1 MGEPPSRSD
10 GGLYPVLAER
20 APKEEVMK
28 VEGRC
33 HCGAI
38 AYEAEVDPSTVSLCH
53 CTDCQTLS
61 GSPYRWSV
69 PAPAETFRLTKGEPT
84 VYVKT
89 SDAGTRRA
97 QAFCAE
103 CGTPIYAAAEK
114 ERRAYSLRLGA
125 VVQRKELAPQRQIW
139 CRSALPF
146 ATDLAKVPGVDGQS

>member
-1 MGEPPSRSD
+1 
-10 GGLYPVLAER
+10 
-20 APKEEVMK
+20 MK

-38 AYEAEVDPSTVSLCH
+38 AYEAEVDPETVGLCH

-69 PAPAETFRLTKGEPT
+69 PAPAATFVLKKGEPK

-97 QAFCAE
+97 QAFCAD

-114 ERRAYSLRLGA
+114 ERRVYSLRLGA
-125 VVQRKELAPQRQIW
+125 VAQRAQLPPKRQIW

-146 ATDLAKVPGVDGQS
+146 ASNLGSVPGVDGQT

>member
-1 MGEPPSRSD
+1 
-10 GGLYPVLAER
+10 
-20 APKEEVMK
+20 MK

-38 AYEAEVDPSTVSLCH
+38 AYEAEVDPETVALCH

-69 PAPAETFRLTKGEPT
+69 PAPAATFVLKKGEPK

-114 ERRAYSLRLGA
+114 ERRVYSLRLGA
-125 VVQRKELAPQRQIW
+125 VAQRAELPPKRQIW
-139 CRSALPF
+139 CGSALPF
-146 ATDLAKVPGVDGQS
+146 ASDLRAVPGVDAQT